1 MDNSGAPPS
10 QGRTSEEVQN
20 YIVTYLAE
28 ELQIQADSIDVTA
41 PFEQLALDSMT
52 AVGMTGDLEQWLGA
66 RIDPMAIYDF
76 PTIEQLSEHLA
87 EQSQAG

>member
-1 MDNSGAPPS
+1 MDTNGDPP
-10 QGRTSEEVQN
+10 QGRTPEEVQN

-28 ELQIQADSIDVTA
+28 ELQIDADSIDVTA
-41 PFEQLALDSMT
+41 PFDQLALDSMT

-76 PTIEQLSEHLA
+76 PTIEQLSAHLS
-87 EQSQAG
+87 QKSQAG